1 MFSHFPCL
9 HFVYCGNN
17 ATGPF
22 LHCFC
27 QPHNKLS
34 FSHTTSLFLFLYA
47 LPFLQFTLLF
57 CILSSIIKTIAP
69 YKLWPNKNLSRW
81 DNENSHNNCY
91 CTVNSIGPPNN
102 CLQCHRMHSAH
113 SRLSRFFFV
122 SVFGCLD
129 VVKYFIRFYGVLCA
143 LCTFVCDNKL
153 IHSPSLLRL
162 LACDNAINSVS
173 DPLLSYSLA
182 CSLPFWLTRKN
193 SPKWNMFVYWPLV
206 KCNPKF
212 HHSYPY
218 SPHIILSALLLDRV
232 FLLSLLLM
240 EARLCFFFA

>member
-1 MFSHFPCL
+1 MFTLHFKLGLNMFSHFPCL

-91 CTVNSIGPPNN
+91 CMVNSIGPPNN

-113 SRLSRFFFV
+113 SRLSRFFCECFWL
-122 SVFGCLD
+122 SRRG
-129 VVKYFIRFYGVLCA
+129 KIFYSILWC
-143 LCTFVCDNKL
+143 FVCTV
-153 IHSPSLLRL
+153 H
-162 LACDNAINSVS
+162 
-173 DPLLSYSLA
+173 
-182 CSLPFWLTRKN
+182 
-193 SPKWNMFVYWPLV
+193 
-206 KCNPKF
+206 
-212 HHSYPY
+212 
-218 SPHIILSALLLDRV
+218 
-232 FLLSLLLM
+232 
-240 EARLCFFFA
+240 LCL